1 MRTASS
7 DHAPTIGLAALAA
20 FALAAAGCTEKTAPV
35 PMAPDQSA
43 QPPQVWPPG
52 RSAPLKITDTL
63 ILSIP
68 LEYERSA
75 IYHGEPARALIFVQ
89 SDRAEAQFDFF
100 LPRFSGYTLQNY
112 QDEFDQN
119 KVEVVYLHAGDPHE
133 AEPDAPGEYPPNMLK
148 RALQDSVN
156 PDDHKDT
163 YGLRCYQGRVPSDR
177 ITCYGRREET
187 AREDIML
194 YASFPPYA
202 AGVTFPLMQARY
214 FSKRYG
220 GVRIAWRTHVSNL
233 SRWREIDTQIWKFID
248 AWNVVPAPAPSQR

>member
-35 PMAPDQSA
+35 PMGPDQSA

-112 QDEFDQN
+112 KDEFDEN

-148 RALQDSVN
+148 RALQDFLS
-156 PDDHKDT
+156 PEDFKDID
-163 YGLRCYQGRVPSDR
+163 GLRCYRTREPSDR
-177 ITCYGRREET
+177 ATCYGRRDE
-187 AREDIML
+187 AAGEDIL
-194 YASFPPYA
+194 LTVKVPPYA
-202 AGVTFPLMQARY
+202 EGDTFPVMQARY
-214 FSKRYG
+214 FSKGYG
-220 GVRIAWRTHVSNL
+220 GVRLAWRSHVKNL
-233 SRWREIDTQIWKFID
+233 PRWHELDAQIWKFIA
-248 AWNVVPAPAPSQR
+248 AWNVVPAATETQR

>member
-1 MRTASS
+1 V
-7 DHAPTIGLAALAA
+7 LAVCGI
-20 FALAAAGCTEKTAPV
+20 AAAGCTKKTAPG
-35 PMAPDQSA
+35 PSAPDQSA
-43 QPPQVWPPG
+43 PLPQVWPAG

-68 LEYERSA
+68 LEYERAA
-75 IYHGEPARALIFVQ
+75 IYHGEPARALMFVQ
-89 SDRAEAQFDFF
+89 SDRADGQFDFF
-100 LPRFSGYTLQNY
+100 LPHFSGYTLQNY
-112 QDEFDQN
+112 QEESDPN

-148 RALQDSVN
+148 RALQDFLN
-156 PDDHKDT
+156 PDDHQDM
-163 YGLRCYQGRVPSDR
+163 YGLRCYQGRVASER
-177 ITCYGRREET
+177 ITCYGRREAS

-194 YASFPPYA
+194 YASVPPYA
-202 AGVTFPLMQARY
+202 AGVSFPLVQARY

-248 AWNVVPAPAPSQR
+248 TWNVAPAAAQTH